1 MACVCEVDKDLG
13 RRLRELREA
22 KNLSQ
27 EKLAREIGV
36 VFQQI
41 QKYEAGINRISCS
54 RLLQIIHV
62 LDISI
67 VDFFAG
73 IEYGSHKIVNDDE
86 TLLLRTYRAQ
96 NENIRQAIMTLLAQ
110 SPEQN

>member
-1 MACVCEVDKDLG
+1 MACVCEVDKVLG
-13 RRLRELREA
+13 CRLRKLREV

-54 RLLQIIHV
+54 RLLQILDV
-62 LDISI
+62 LNISI
-67 VDFFAG
+67 IDFFAG
-73 IEYGSHKIVNDDE
+73 LEVADHPVISEEESLLLKAYRQKSAQTRHAIL
-86 TLLLRTYRAQ
+86 TLL
-96 NENIRQAIMTLLAQ
+96 ENR
-110 SPEQN
+110 